1 MRTVKGFAKAIKT
14 TTFVVLLQNDLSHF
28 ERLLSIFFRCWV
40 FETSKRYRLILQ
52 GCETIS
58 RVFAPSLKFVLTMI
72 HELQFHYFW
81 TLMMMY
87 QNKSLKP
94 LRCTLKPFYEQ
105 QKSRREQRAAGPS
118 TTSTYFAKDHDFF
131 SHLLLF

>member
-58 RVFAPSLKFVLTMI
+58 RVFVPFLKVCFNYDTRASISLFLDSNDDVSKQVLETI
-72 HELQFHYFW
+72 ALHSK
-81 TLMMMY
+81 TI
-87 QNKSLKP
+87 
-94 LRCTLKPFYEQ
+94 LRAAEVT
-105 QKSRREQRAAGPS
+105 QRA
-118 TTSTYFAKDHDFF
+118 TSGRAKHNQY
-131 SHLLLF
+131 LFR

>member
-58 RVFAPSLKFVLTMI
+58 RVFVPFLKVCFNYDTRASISLFLDSNDDVSKQVLETI
-72 HELQFHYFW
+72 ALHSKTIL
-81 TLMMMY
+81 
-87 QNKSLKP
+87 
-94 LRCTLKPFYEQ
+94 
-105 QKSRREQRAAGPS
+105 RAAEVTQR
-118 TTSTYFAKDHDFF
+118 TTSGRAKH
-131 SHLLLF
+131 

>member
-28 ERLLSIFFRCWV
+28 ERLLSIFFVAGFLKHLNDTDWFFKAV
-40 FETSKRYRLILQ
+40 KQSLVSLF
-52 GCETIS
+52 
-58 RVFAPSLKFVLTMI
+58 PSLKFVLTMI

-105 QKSRREQRAAGPS
+105 QKSRREQRADRPS
-118 TTSTYFAKDHDFF
+118 TSSTYFAKDHDFF